1 MGNRLETAAG
11 RSPERHAE
19 MVYTG
24 ADLLTDTLVGLGADR
39 VFNITGLGMLGLGRS
54 LLNRRNE
61 ISYVSHLNETNLTMM
76 AQGYAR
82 QTGKPTFCIVYHASG
97 TALAMMSVT
106 TAWADNIPMVL
117 LSTTGARTTSGRDQ
131 YAATPRSLTEMSTQ
145 FTKWNYDI
153 TTPER
158 IPEILARAW
167 EIAST
172 PPMGPVHI
180 SIPSDLFDIEL
191 SGPVPREDFAR
202 LRSFD
207 SPSADPTGLAEAG
220 KLLRNAERPVLLC
233 GSEVGRLRATDQMLA
248 LAEALGAPVL
258 SEQDPSFLGFP
269 TGHAQYVGT
278 PAANAAL
285 LAEADVALAIGY
297 EFTEKGM
304 PGEAPMLREKTNLIT
319 LSADPML
326 LSKQLWPDLALHGHP
341 GPSLRSLTEMFADTP
356 LPKADRDR
364 NLATCTGPRDARTAA
379 IAEADALP
387 GDQSPV
393 SQKKLIREVYRQCG
407 DDWIVIQAGSTL
419 GWHLEAMYDFDDP
432 LNFHAVS
439 GKGSAQGW
447 GAPTAMGMQMG
458 APDRRV
464 LALLGDGNLM
474 FSATCLW
481 GAVQYDLPVVFVVNN
496 NQGWVCVPDAID
508 AVYDMNTADPE
519 REAMAWT
526 WGGAPIDFTG
536 FARSLGLE
544 AERVA
549 TADDFAACLEKART
563 SRKPWLIEVIGE

>member
-1 MGNRLETAAG
+1 MGNIREIERG
-11 RSPERHAE
+11 RSPVRHAGA
-19 MVYTG
+19 VYTG
-24 ADLLTDTLVGLGADR
+24 ADLVIDTMVGLGADK
-39 VFNITGLGMLGLGRS
+39 VFNITGLGMLS
-54 LLNRRNE
+54 LAHALLKRRNE
-61 ISYVSHLNETNLTMM
+61 IDYVSHLNETNLSMM

-97 TALAMMSVT
+97 TALSMMSVT
-106 TAWADNIPMVL
+106 TAWADNIPLVL
-117 LSTTGARTTSGRDQ
+117 LSTTGSRTTSGRDQ

-145 FTKWNYDI
+145 FAKWNYDI

-180 SIPSDLFDIEL
+180 SIPSDLYDLEL
-191 SGPVPREDFAR
+191 SGPLPREDYDR
-202 LRSFD
+202 LRRY
-207 SPSADPTGLAEAG
+207 SAPCAEEAG
-220 KLLRNAERPVLLC
+220 LSDAVALLREAKRPVLLC
-233 GSEVGRLRATDQMLA
+233 GSEVGRLRATDEMLA
-248 LAEALGAPVL
+248 LAEALGAPVI

-269 TGHAQYVGT
+269 TSHAQYVGA
-278 PAANAAL
+278 PAANGPL
-285 LAEADVALAIGY
+285 LAEADVAFAIGY
-297 EFTEKGM
+297 EFTEKGS
-304 PGEAPMLREKTNLIT
+304 PGEPPMLPSSTRLVT

-326 LSKQLWPDLALHGHP
+326 LAKQLWPDLALLGHP
-341 GPSLRSLTEMFADTP
+341 KSSLRRMVELLTDKPVADAARAQR
-356 LPKADRDR
+356 LESCAGQRSE
-364 NLATCTGPRDARTAA
+364 RTAA
-379 IAEADALP
+379 IAEADAVP

-393 SQKKLIREVYRQCG
+393 PQKKLIREVYKQCG
-407 DDWIVIQAGSTL
+407 ADWIIIQAGSTL
-419 GWHLEAMYDFDDP
+419 GWHVEAMYDFEDP

-474 FSATCLW
+474 FSATCIW
-481 GAVQYDLPVVFVVNN
+481 GAAQHDLPVVFVVNN

-508 AVYDMNTADPE
+508 AVYDMTTEEQSRD
-519 REAMAWT
+519 AMAWT
-526 WGGAPIDFTG
+526 WGAAPIDFSG

-544 AERVA
+544 AERVS
-549 TADDFAACLEKART
+549 TADEFSACLERARA
-563 SRKPWLIEVIGE
+563 SKRPWLIEVIGE